1 MRRPLQ
7 FCRVIL
13 PLNFVCSHHES
24 SLLFLLLFKML
35 LLCFLEENSLGVDFV
50 HLQSHQPT
58 NVSSRQ
64 LASCS
69 NCQFA
74 TNHPSSFA
82 LTPTF
87 NIYQRI
93 PTMPSIISQSPNDI
107 AFSKFSKYLH
117 HSEVMKEF
125 STA

>member
-13 PLNFVCSHHES
+13 PLNFVCSHQES

-35 LLCFLEENSLGVDFV
+35 LLCFFREKFSGCLCCKPFV

-69 NCQFA
+69 NCLFA

-107 AFSKFSKYLH
+107 AFSKFFKIPPSY
-117 HSEVMKEF
+117 
-125 STA
+125 